1 MSHGPAIEATGWGL
15 HSILTI
21 EGCPYAVMQQW
32 ELWYAYQTG
41 RSGKSVAM
49 EKMPT
54 DNIKLVPLSEM
65 LSPRNNEMIV
75 GNHE

>member
-1 MSHGPAIEATGWGL
+1 MSHPPTVQATGWGL
-15 HSILTI
+15 HSVLTI
-21 EGCPYAVMQQW
+21 EGTPYAVMQQW
-32 ELWYAYQTG
+32 ELWYGKQ
-41 RSGKSVAM
+41 RSSNGMSVTM

-75 GNHE
+75 ENHE